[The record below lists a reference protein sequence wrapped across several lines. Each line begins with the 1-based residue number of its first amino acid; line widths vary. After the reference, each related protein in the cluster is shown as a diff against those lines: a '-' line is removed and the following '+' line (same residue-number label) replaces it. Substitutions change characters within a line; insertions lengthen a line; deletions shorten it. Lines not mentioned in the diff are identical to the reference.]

1 VRPDQVLWL
10 VSWAYVLA
18 NTGRVLSYLPQIATV
33 WRCGDGARS
42 ISLLTWSY
50 WAFSHLTACLY
61 AGVAVHDGKLL
72 AVSLGNLACC
82 STVVVLT
89 ALCRRRF
96 QRERANAFLARPF
109 RGAQVFTAE
118 RTTSLPAASA
128 SAR

>member
-10 VSWAYVLA
+10 VGWAYVLA

-61 AGVAVHDGKLL
+61 AGMAMHDGKLL

-82 STVVVLT
+82 STVVLLT
-89 ALCRRRF
+89 TLRRR
-96 QRERANAFLARPF
+96 RYHRRSADAFLARPF
-109 RGAQVFTAE
+109 RGTQVFTAE

>member
-1 VRPDQVLWL
+1 MHSDQVLWL
-10 VSWAYVLA
+10 VGWAYVLA

-33 WRCGDGARS
+33 WRCRDGAKS

-61 AGVAVHDGKLL
+61 AGIAVHDGKLL

-89 ALCRRRF
+89 TLCRRRL
-96 QRERANAFLARPF
+96 QREKAHAFRARPF
-109 RGAQVFTAE
+109 GGALRPIDA
-118 RTTSLPAASA
+118 RTRWS
-128 SAR
+128 